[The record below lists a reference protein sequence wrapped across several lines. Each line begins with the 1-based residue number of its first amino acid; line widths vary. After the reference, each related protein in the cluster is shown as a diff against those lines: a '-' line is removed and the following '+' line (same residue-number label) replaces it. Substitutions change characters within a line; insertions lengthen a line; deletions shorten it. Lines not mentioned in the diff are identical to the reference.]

1 MFEEG
6 KKYKL
11 SIIRQETTGNG
22 VAKYNKFPVF
32 IPYGLPSE
40 LVEVKITKLK
50 KSFANGEIIKH
61 ITSSKDRVKAPC
73 PYYYQCGGCDLMHQ
87 SYESSLEFKKKNL
100 IELLYKFAKIN
111 SNLIKLNNVVKA
123 EDNFYYRNKVTFHV
137 ENNKIGFYRE
147 GTNKLVE
154 IEECIIINPIFNIA
168 LKVIKKYLKD
178 CNIKTVVMKYGEY
191 TKELMLIFETDKALD
206 LKLIDDLKT
215 KIKVLKSIYIS
226 NKNKYKLVYGS
237 EYISEKLLDKR
248 FRITPKSFF
257 QVNTKQIEKLF
268 SNVQKYITKSDVNIL
283 DLYCGT
289 GVISILISDQKRKIL
304 GVDIVKEAIEAA
316 NINKEINECNNIE
329 FVASNVKNVLPVIK
343 KANKNLDVI
352 ILDPPRSGIDKDS
365 VNVINDLLPNK
376 IIYVSCNPV
385 TLARDLNSLKENYD
399 VKELTPY
406 DLFPMTH
413 HVECLTLL
421 ELKKYWN
428 IHIIKYLIKNLIFS
442 KKLLK

>member
-32 IPYGLPSE
+32 IPYGLPGE

-50 KSFANGEIIKH
+50 KSFAKGEILKH
-61 ITSSKDRVKAPC
+61 ITSSKDRVKVPC
-73 PYYYQCGGCDLMHQ
+73 PYYNKCGGCDLMHQ
-87 SYESSLEFKKKNL
+87 EYESSLEFKKKNL
-100 IELLYKFAKIN
+100 IELLYKFAKTN
-111 SNLIKLNNVVKA
+111 SNLIKLNNVIRA
-123 EDNFYYRNKVTFHV
+123 EDSFYYRNKVTFHV
-137 ENNKIGFYRE
+137 ENGKIGFYKE
-147 GTNKLVE
+147 ETNELVE

-168 LKVIKKYLKD
+168 LKIIKKHLKNS
-178 CNIKTVVMKYGEY
+178 NIKTVVMKYGEY
-191 TKELMLIFETDKALD
+191 TKELMLIFETNKDLDTKLIED
-206 LKLIDDLKT
+206 LKS
-215 KIKVLKSIYIS
+215 KIKVLESIYIS

-237 EYISEKLLDKR
+237 DHITEKLLDKT

-268 SNVQKYITKSDVNIL
+268 SHIRKYITDNDVNLL

-289 GVISILISDQKRKIL
+289 GVISILLADKKRKIL
-304 GVDIVKEAIEAA
+304 GVDIVKEAIDAA
-316 NINKEINECNNIE
+316 NINKEINNCNNIE
-329 FVASNVKNVLPVIK
+329 FIASNVKNVLPVIK

-352 ILDPPRSGIDKDS
+352 ILDPPRSGIDKES
-365 VNVINDLLPNK
+365 IAIINELLPKK

-385 TLARDLNSLKENYD
+385 TLTRDLNILKSNYD
-399 VKELTPY
+399 IKEITPY

-413 HVECLTLL
+413 HVETLTLL
-421 ELKKYWN
+421 QLK
-428 IHIIKYLIKNLIFS
+428 S
-442 KKLLK
+442 K

>member
-32 IPYGLPSE
+32 IPYGLPGE
-40 LVEVKITKLK
+40 LVEVKINKLK
-50 KSFANGEIIKH
+50 KNYANGEIIKH
-61 ITSSKDRVKAPC
+61 ITNSKDRVKPPC

-87 SYESSLEFKKKNL
+87 DYNASLEFKKKNL
-100 IELLYKFAKIN
+100 IELLYKFAKVN
-111 SNLIKLNNVVKA
+111 SNLIKLNSVVKA
-123 EDNFYYRNKVTFHV
+123 EDNYYYRNKVTFHV
-137 ENNKIGFYRE
+137 ENNKIGFYKE
-147 GTNKLVE
+147 DTNELVE
-154 IEECIIINPIFNIA
+154 INECIIINPIFNIA

-178 CNIKTVVMKYGEY
+178 SNIKTVVMKYGEY
-191 TKELMLIFETDKALD
+191 TKELMVIFETDKDLN
-206 LKLIDDLKT
+206 LKLIEDLKS
-215 KIKVLKSIYIS
+215 KIKVLKSIYTS
-226 NKNKYKLVYGS
+226 NKNKHKLIYGS
-237 EYISEKLLDKR
+237 EYITEKLLDKT

-268 SNVQKYITKSDVNIL
+268 SNIQKYITDNDINIL

-289 GVISILISDQKRKIL
+289 GVISILIGDKSRKIL
-304 GVDIVKEAIEAA
+304 GVDIVKEAIDAA
-316 NINKEINECNNIE
+316 NINKEINDCNNIE
-329 FVASNVKNVLPVIK
+329 FISSNVKNVLPVIK

-365 VNVINDLLPNK
+365 IEIINELLPKK

-385 TLARDLNSLKENYD
+385 TLTRDLNILKANYD
-399 VKELTPY
+399 IKEITPY

-413 HVECLTLL
+413 HVETLTLL
-421 ELKKYWN
+421 Q
-428 IHIIKYLIKNLIFS
+428 IKEN
-442 KKLLK
+442 

>member
-32 IPYGLPSE
+32 IPYGLPGE
-40 LVEVKITKLK
+40 LVEVKINKLK
-50 KSFANGEIIKH
+50 KNYANGEIIKH
-61 ITSSKDRVKAPC
+61 ITNSKDRVKPPC

-87 SYESSLEFKKKNL
+87 DYNASLEFKKKNL
-100 IELLYKFAKIN
+100 IELLYKFAKVN
-111 SNLIKLNNVVKA
+111 SNLIKLNSVVKA

-137 ENNKIGFYRE
+137 ENNKIGFYKE
-147 GTNKLVE
+147 DTNELVE
-154 IEECIIINPIFNIA
+154 INECIIINPIFNIA

-178 CNIKTVVMKYGEY
+178 SNIKTVVMKYGEY
-191 TKELMLIFETDKALD
+191 TKELMVIFETDKDLN
-206 LKLIDDLKT
+206 LKLIEDLKS
-215 KIKVLKSIYIS
+215 KIKVLKSIYTS
-226 NKNKYKLVYGS
+226 NKNKHKLIYGS
-237 EYISEKLLDKR
+237 EYITEKLLDKT

-268 SNVQKYITKSDVNIL
+268 SNIQKYITDNDINIL

-289 GVISILISDQKRKIL
+289 GVISILIGDKSRKIL
-304 GVDIVKEAIEAA
+304 GVDIVKEAIDAA
-316 NINKEINECNNIE
+316 NINKEINDCNNIE
-329 FVASNVKNVLPVIK
+329 FISSNVKNVLPVIK

-365 VNVINDLLPNK
+365 IEIINELLPKK

-385 TLARDLNSLKENYD
+385 TLTRDLNILKANYD
-399 VKELTPY
+399 IKEITPY

-413 HVECLTLL
+413 HVETLTLL
-421 ELKKYWN
+421 Q
-428 IHIIKYLIKNLIFS
+428 IKEN
-442 KKLLK
+442 

>member
-32 IPYGLPSE
+32 ISYGLPGE

-50 KSFANGEIIKH
+50 KSFANGEIINN
-61 ITSSKDRVKAPC
+61 ITKSKDRVKPPC
-73 PYYYQCGGCDLMHQ
+73 PYYYKCGGCDLMHQ
-87 SYESSLEFKKKNL
+87 DYESSLEFKKRNL

-137 ENNKIGFYRE
+137 ENEKIGFYKE
-147 GTNKLVE
+147 ATNELVE
-154 IEECIIINPIFNIA
+154 INECIIINPIFNIA
-168 LKVIKKYLKD
+168 LNIIKKHLK
-178 CNIKTVVMKYGEY
+178 NSTIKTVVMKYGEH
-191 TKELMLIFETDKALD
+191 TKELMLIFETDKSLD
-206 LKLIDDLKT
+206 SKLVDDLKT
-215 KIKVLKSIYIS
+215 KIKVLKSIYS
-226 NKNKYKLVYGS
+226 SKKNKHKLVYGS
-237 EYISEKLLDKR
+237 EYISEKLLDKT

-257 QVNTKQIEKLF
+257 QVNTKQTEKLF
-268 SNVQKYITKSDVNIL
+268 SNIQKYITKNDINIL

-289 GVISILISDQKRKIL
+289 GVISILVANNKRKIL
-304 GVDIVKEAIEAA
+304 GVEIVKEAIEAA
-316 NINKEINECNNIE
+316 NINKKINNCSNIE

-343 KANKNLDVI
+343 KTKKTLDVI

-365 VNVINDLLPNK
+365 INVINELLPKK

-385 TLARDLNSLKENYD
+385 TLARDLNILKENYD
-399 VKELTPY
+399 VKEITPY

-421 ELKKYWN
+421 KLKEK
-428 IHIIKYLIKNLIFS
+428 
-442 KKLLK
+442 